1 MTPTVG
7 LGASS
12 KRQSGSKERAWTS
25 GRQTGTRICTHLSFF
40 KSGDLEGGAM
50 IYLSEV
56 GSQDPASKWT
66 LTEG

>member
-1 MTPTVG
+1 MVPRNEHG
-7 LGASS
+7 LRKADRHSNLHPLSS
-12 KRQSGSKERAWTS
+12 
-25 GRQTGTRICTHLSFF
+25 F

-50 IYLSEV
+50 IYLSEA